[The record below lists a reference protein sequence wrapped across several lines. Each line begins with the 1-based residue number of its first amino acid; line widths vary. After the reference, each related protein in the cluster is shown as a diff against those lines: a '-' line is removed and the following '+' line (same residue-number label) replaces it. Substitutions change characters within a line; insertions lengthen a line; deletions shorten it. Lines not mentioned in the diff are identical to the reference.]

1 MELIGIAIWIISLV
15 VLIAVIRTAIDGSR
29 MSRRLDVLIDEVRM
43 LRKELKAEK
52 NDDKHIIN
60 KRV

>member
-1 MELIGIAIWIISLV
+1 MELIGIAIWIFSLIMFIV
-15 VLIAVIRTAIDGSR
+15 VIRTAIDGSR
-29 MSRRLDVLIDEVRM
+29 MSKSMDVLIDEVRM
-43 LRKELKAEK
+43 LRKELKAQK